1 MFGARLR
8 TEQSAHCVNYWLI
21 STQIR
26 RRELGL
32 SYNPTL
38 AYFTSWT
45 SLLISCTHSAMIKQ
59 RCNDHWLLIG
69 LNYLIKT
76 AFEKL
81 EIISVYIPSLWCV
94 MGTLTFSFHATNT
107 NWVLSLA
114 AFKNKSSSLTFA
126 SLSGKNLSVD
136 SPLWQCVIQPKM
148 SSHVVSLLTL
158 AAKYPPKKGRDLFIY
173 AFIAFAAPRTLKFE
187 HAGLERS
194 CNQARVPFSQH
205 WLFFSY
211 GSEWICDQR
220 PAGSPQLESQ
230 TQSPS
235 VQKRSAPW
243 HLLIE
248 VMNYNHF

>member
-1 MFGARLR
+1 
-8 TEQSAHCVNYWLI
+8 
-21 STQIR
+21 
-26 RRELGL
+26 
-32 SYNPTL
+32 
-38 AYFTSWT
+38 
-45 SLLISCTHSAMIKQ
+45 MIKQ

-76 AFEKL
+76 PFEKL
-81 EIISVYIPSLWCV
+81 EIISVYIPSLWRV

-114 AFKNKSSSLTFA
+114 TFKNKSSSLPFV
-126 SLSGKNLSVD
+126 SLSRKNLGGFAAVAARETSKDV
-136 SPLWQCVIQPKM
+136 LTCGVI
-148 SSHVVSLLTL
+148 
-158 AAKYPPKKGRDLFIY
+158 AKPRCKIPPPQKRRDLFIY

-235 VQKRSAPW
+235 V
-243 HLLIE
+243 
-248 VMNYNHF
+248 